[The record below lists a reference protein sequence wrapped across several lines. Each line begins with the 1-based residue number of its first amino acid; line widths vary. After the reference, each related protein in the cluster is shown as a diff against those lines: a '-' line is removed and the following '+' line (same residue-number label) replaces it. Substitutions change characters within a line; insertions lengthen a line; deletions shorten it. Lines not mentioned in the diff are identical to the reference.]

1 MNKEA
6 IGKKL
11 TKLREEKG
19 QSKAFVAMAL
29 GLPYRTYCAY
39 EYGERI
45 PSDQNKILLARYYGV
60 PVESIF
66 YADDDREKR

>member
-1 MNKEA
+1 MDKKK
-6 IGKKL
+6 IGKRL

-19 QSKAFVAMAL
+19 QSKAFVAKAL

-45 PSDQNKILLARYYGV
+45 PSDQNKILLARYYGA

-66 YADDDREKR
+66 YADNNREKQ